1 MRKKIL
7 SFLLIFQV
15 LLPVFGQ
22 VADKSTYLNNIVT
35 ELHKKWPNN
44 RTINLVFHGH
54 SVPTGYYTAAI
65 GVKTFDSYPF
75 YTLKLLKDKYNFA
88 VVNCIIT
95 SIGGENAIQ
104 GAKRFTKEVLC
115 HQPDVLFIDYSLNDR
130 KQDFEKVRK
139 SWESMIKKALKKN
152 IKVIVFT
159 PTPDLKENILDEN
172 TPLELHANQVR
183 ELAAK
188 YKIGLVD
195 SYAIFKKLAKEGVAL
210 KDYMSQNNHPNEKGH
225 QLVAQE
231 IYSWFLQA
239 DDSTQ
244 K

>member
-1 MRKKIL
+1 MKTKIIL
-7 SFLLIFQV
+7 FSLFIQFM
-15 LLPVFGQ
+15 PHIYGQ
-22 VADKSTYLNNIVT
+22 VADKSTYLNNIIT
-35 ELHKKWPNN
+35 EFHKKWPNN

-88 VVNCIIT
+88 VINCIIT

-104 GAKRFTKEVLC
+104 GAKRFSKEVLC
-115 HQPDVLFIDYSLNDR
+115 HKPDVLFIDYSLNDR
-130 KQDFEKVRK
+130 KQDIVKVRK

-152 IKVIVFT
+152 IKVILFT
-159 PTPDLKENILDEN
+159 PTPDLTENILDEN

-183 ELAAK
+183 ALAAK
-188 YKIGLVD
+188 YKIGLAD
-195 SYAIFKKLAKEGVAL
+195 SYSIFKEMAQKGVVL

-225 QLVAQE
+225 QLVANE
-231 IYSWFLQA
+231 IYTWFSAA
-239 DDSTQ
+239 DNPIL